1 MLAQDCHEQLVIGG
15 EFRNGK
21 LAVSMKRGS
30 AELVL
35 LLHASHEET
44 DPRNMRNMRQK
55 KLPQLSSSRLIP
67 AYSSFAFQTG
77 RTLAGCKEWWFW
89 PGVRDEIRLIQFTK
103 LLPIPEEKLWGK
115 IPACHS
121 LTGCDPTSSLAGI
134 GKRSAWKVFRNGKR
148 P

>member
-1 MLAQDCHEQLVIGG
+1 MLAQHCHEQLVIGG

-35 LLHASHEET
+35 LLHDSHEET

-89 PGVRDEIRLIQFTK
+89 PGVKDEIRLI
-103 LLPIPEEKLWGK
+103 PVHK
-115 IPACHS
+115 IAAHPGRKALRNNPS
-121 LTGCDPTSSLAGI
+121 LTGCDSTSSLAGI

>member
-1 MLAQDCHEQLVIGG
+1 
-15 EFRNGK
+15 
-21 LAVSMKRGS
+21 MKRGS
-30 AELVL
+30 TELVL
-35 LLHASHEET
+35 LLHPSHKET

-89 PGVRDEIRLIQFTK
+89 PGVKDEIRLIPVHK
-103 LLPIPEEKLWGK
+103 IAAHPGRKALRSNPCMSLSNWMRLPQALSLELESEVLGK
-115 IPACHS
+115 FFE
-121 LTGCDPTSSLAGI
+121 TVKDPR
-134 GKRSAWKVFRNGKR
+134 K

>member
-35 LLHASHEET
+35 LLHDSHEET

-89 PGVRDEIRLIQFTK
+89 PGVKDEIRLIPVHKIAAHLGRKALRNNPCMYLSNWMRLHK
-103 LLPIPEEKLWGK
+103 LSRWNWEAKCLE
-115 IPACHS
+115 S
-121 LTGCDPTSSLAGI
+121 FS
-134 GKRSAWKVFRNGKR
+134 KR
-148 P
+148 